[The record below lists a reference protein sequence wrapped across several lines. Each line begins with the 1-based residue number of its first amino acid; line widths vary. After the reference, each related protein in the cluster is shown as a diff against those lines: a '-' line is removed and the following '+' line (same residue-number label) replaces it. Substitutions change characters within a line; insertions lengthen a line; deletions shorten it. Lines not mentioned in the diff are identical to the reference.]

1 MIITT
6 TQTIEG
12 KKIIEYKGVVF
23 GEVINGIHFMKDFA
37 ASITNFTGGRSKEY
51 EQEVI
56 KARSNALNEMVQ
68 RAEELGANAIVGVK
82 VDIETINESMLMVT
96 ATGTSV
102 LIEE

>member
-6 TQTIEG
+6 THTIEG

-37 ASITNFTGGRSKEY
+37 ASITNFTCGRSKEY

-56 KARSNALNEMVQ
+56 KARSEALNEMVQ

-82 VDIETINESMLMVT
+82 VDVETINESMLMVT

>member
-56 KARSNALNEMVQ
+56 KARSEALNEMVQ

>member
-1 MIITT
+1 
-6 TQTIEG
+6 
-12 KKIIEYKGVVF
+12 
-23 GEVINGIHFMKDFA
+23 MKDFA

-56 KARSNALNEMVQ
+56 KARSEALNEMVQ

-82 VDIETINESMLMVT
+82 VDVETINESMLMVT

>member
-6 TQTIEG
+6 TPTIEG

-23 GEVINGIHFMKDFA
+23 GEVISGIHFMKDFA

-56 KARSNALNEMVQ
+56 KARSNALNELVE
-68 RAEELGANAIVGVK
+68 RAEQLGANAIVGVK
-82 VDIETINESMLMVT
+82 VDIETINDSMLMVT